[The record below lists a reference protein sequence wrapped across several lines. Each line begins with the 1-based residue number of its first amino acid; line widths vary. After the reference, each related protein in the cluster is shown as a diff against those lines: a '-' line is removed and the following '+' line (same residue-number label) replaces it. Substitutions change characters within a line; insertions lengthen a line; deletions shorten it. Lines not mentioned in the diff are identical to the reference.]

1 MRSLLLVAALIA
13 APAAAQDA
21 ALVGDYRL
29 AEGPD
34 VAGALRIGA
43 DGRFLYWLAAG
54 ALDERAAGR
63 WEARSGMVCLTTDP
77 KPVPPVIETGPMIA
91 VEGTVP
97 TLLVTWPNGEGV
109 PGVDFVIGFDS
120 GEPLSGYTQYDGWT
134 MPAGDPRV
142 PTWVEFSEPIYRITA
157 PRFEFKAS
165 DVGKLRAIIVPN
177 DLGIVDFDAAC
188 AERTEAGLILHRAEG
203 DMRFVRGGGE

>member
-1 MRSLLLVAALIA
+1 MRTLLLAAALIA
-13 APAAAQDA
+13 APAAAEDA
-21 ALVGDYRL
+21 ALVGNYRL

-34 VAGALRIGA
+34 VAGELRIGG

-63 WEARSGMVCLTTDP
+63 WEARSGMACLTTEP
-77 KPVPPVIETGPMIA
+77 KPVPPVIEKGPTVA
-91 VEGTVP
+91 VEGAVP

-134 MPAGDPRV
+134 MPPGDPRV
-142 PTWVEFSEPIYRITA
+142 PRWIELSEAIYRIAA
-157 PRFEFKAS
+157 PRFDLAAS
-165 DVGKLRAIIVPN
+165 DGGKLRAIIVPN
-177 DLGIVDFDAAC
+177 DIGIADFTAAC
-188 AERTEAGLILHRAEG
+188 AERTEAGLTLHRSEG
-203 DMRFVRGGGE
+203 DMRFVRADAE

>member
-1 MRSLLLVAALIA
+1 MRNLLLAAALIA
-13 APAAAQDA
+13 APATAQDA

-29 AEGPD
+29 TEGPD
-34 VAGALRIGA
+34 VAGVLRIGE
-43 DGRFLYWLAAG
+43 DGRFVYWLAAG

-63 WEARSGMVCLTTDP
+63 WQARSGMACLTTEP
-77 KPVPPVIETGPMIA
+77 KPVPPVIEKGPIIA

-97 TLLVTWPNGEGV
+97 TLLVTWPNGDGV
-109 PGVDFVIGFDS
+109 PGVDFVIGFDR
-120 GEPLSGYTQYDGWT
+120 GEPLTGYTQYDGWT
-134 MPAGDPRV
+134 MPEGDRRV

-157 PRFEFKAS
+157 PRFELAAS
-165 DVGKLRAIIVPN
+165 DGGKLRAIVVPN

-203 DMRFVRGGGE
+203 DMRFVLAGGE